1 MVRKYQNTI
10 KNPYEPASAANASG
24 SLQTALSK
32 LARKSSVTPSCK
44 RIGPRHF
51 RWSANVFLALWEPLA
66 WAAASRNASGK
77 VAVARISPARPL
89 ARFRYSQIAIV
100 EGLTYLAVKFPSISL
115 PSLNVTKNFPEID
128 FRRPL
133 HP

>member
-1 MVRKYQNTI
+1 MSFPTTPFSWHYGK
-10 KNPYEPASAANASG
+10 PSPGPPHLENAPG
-24 SLQTALSK
+24 
-32 LARKSSVTPSCK
+32 
-44 RIGPRHF
+44 
-51 RWSANVFLALWEPLA
+51 N
-66 WAAASRNASGK
+66 
-77 VAVARISPARPL
+77 VAVARISPARAL

-128 FRRPL
+128 FRLPL

>member
-1 MVRKYQNTI
+1 MRFDTAPLAGAPESPLSRAGRGQV
-10 KNPYEPASAANASG
+10 SDNA
-24 SLQTALSK
+24 
-32 LARKSSVTPSCK
+32 
-44 RIGPRHF
+44 
-51 RWSANVFLALWEPLA
+51 VFLALWETLA